1 MSTSHAIAHPHVT
14 EVPQS
19 DSTNE
24 ALFRTLADHAPTML
38 WLTDADGGIIYFNKR
53 WLDFTGLP
61 HDAVL
66 GAGWVQCLHPD
77 DRERCL
83 TFGLE
88 QVGLRRPFQ
97 MEYRLRR
104 HTGHYADM
112 LVIGEP
118 LQDLAGLF
126 IGYVG
131 CTVDITTQ
139 KGHEQLL
146 LDTNDVLKKRSR
158 DIGLLNQLND
168 NLQVCKNIEE
178 TKPILKRYG
187 KQLFPQISLTLS
199 LYNES
204 RNLVE
209 PFVSWGEAAD
219 HGHVFSPDDCWA
231 LRKSKAHYE
240 SGQGD
245 EIICPNF
252 ASCSNKRY
260 LCMPMMA
267 YGEVIGNLHLRL
279 GEHPQTSDDAPKEDL
294 RELVAM
300 ASDQIALALANL
312 KLRATLQHQSTRDPL
327 TQLYNRRYLM
337 EAFERELS
345 RSLRSKR
352 SVSLL
357 VIDID
362 NFKRYNDTHGHDAGD
377 HVLREFGATMRKAIR
392 TSDIACRYGGEEFVI
407 LLPESSVTDAEK
419 CANELR
425 KKVAGMA
432 LEYRGLQL
440 GQITISIGVGT
451 FPDHGNRVDIVLA
464 GADSALYR
472 AKAQGR
478 NCVVV
483 ATPADIVQ
491 STFPPPSPP
500 SNSF

>member
-1 MSTSHAIAHPHVT
+1 MSTTRAISHAHLAAASEIET
-14 EVPQS
+14 
-19 DSTNE
+19 TND
-24 ALFRTLADHAPTML
+24 ALFRTLADYAPTML
-38 WLTDADGGIIYFNKR
+38 WLTDIDGGIIYFNKR

-61 HDAVL
+61 REAML
-66 GAGWVQCLHPD
+66 GPGWVQCLHPD
-77 DRERCL
+77 DRDRCL
-83 TFGLE
+83 SFGLE
-88 QVGLRRPFQ
+88 QVGLRQPFQ
-97 MEYRLRR
+97 MEYRLRE
-104 HTGHYADM
+104 HTGRYADM
-112 LVIGEP
+112 LVIAEP
-118 LQDLAGLF
+118 LQDAAGLF
-126 IGYVG
+126 IGYAG
-131 CTVDITTQ
+131 CTVDITSQ
-139 KGHEQLL
+139 KDHAQLL
-146 LDTNDVLKKRSR
+146 HDANGVLKKRSR

-187 KQLFPQISLTLS
+187 KQLFPHISLTLS

-209 PFVSWGEAAD
+209 PFVSWGAEAD
-219 HGHVFSPDDCWA
+219 DGHVFSPDDCWA

-245 EIICPNF
+245 EVICPNF
-252 ASCSNKRY
+252 ASCRNKRY

-267 YGEVIGNLHLRL
+267 YGEVIGNLHLALR
-279 GEHPQTSDDAPKEDL
+279 EYPQASDDAPREDL

-392 TSDIACRYGGEEFVI
+392 ASDIACRYGGEEFVI
-407 LLPESSVTDAEK
+407 LLPESAVTDAEK

-478 NCVVV
+478 DCVVI
-483 ATPADIVQ
+483 AEPADVTE
-491 STFPPPSPP
+491 SSFPPPNAPARSA
-500 SNSF
+500 